1 MPLGP
6 AASHFLSLSHGA
18 PLCFQMLGVEE
29 LRRGQGGG
37 GGESGQGD
45 ASVSAPK
52 IARFCEEHLD
62 LVGRLVASRLMF
74 ELSPFMDSSVA
85 GTAAAPTE
93 SARAELVATRRKLD
107 EVKGSSRRLKRSSKC
122 HRRFPSAYVCFA
134 VVS

>member
-1 MPLGP
+1 
-6 AASHFLSLSHGA
+6 
-18 PLCFQMLGVEE
+18 MLGVEE